1 MDRTKDA
8 YFSFKKL
15 KNSAR
20 HYMIGRKYCH
30 ALAVC
35 LSRTTYVTE
44 IYALDASNATI
55 TGTENAEEY
64 QNKLREI
71 SKSGTYKS
79 FVTEK
84 IALKLLRP

>member
-1 MDRTKDA
+1 M
-8 YFSFKKL
+8 L
-15 KNSAR
+15 
-20 HYMIGRKYCH
+20 
-30 ALAVC
+30 
-35 LSRTTYVTE
+35 TE

-84 IALKLLRP
+84 LMPCRNCFVLDGNLYTGSILWAYYRL

>member
-1 MDRTKDA
+1 M
-8 YFSFKKL
+8 L
-15 KNSAR
+15 
-20 HYMIGRKYCH
+20 
-30 ALAVC
+30 
-35 LSRTTYVTE
+35 TE

-64 QNKLREI
+64 QNKLREEI

-84 IALKLLRP
+84 LMPAEIASSLIEIFIQDLFYGLIIDFSTFYDTQKK

>member
-1 MDRTKDA
+1 MHLPYA
-8 YFSFKKL
+8 YQ
-15 KNSAR
+15 
-20 HYMIGRKYCH
+20 GRRM
-30 ALAVC
+30 L
-35 LSRTTYVTE
+35 TE
-44 IYALDASNATI
+44 IYALDAPTTI

-84 IALKLLRP
+84 MLKLLRP